1 MSIQITT
8 SIQIPILIQITNILQ
23 RSAAMVL
30 LNEGRAA
37 NGAAAQGEEEMPAE
51 WVGWGG
57 QGQGQEAG
65 RDARGSGVN
74 SGPAR
79 EF

>member
-1 MSIQITT
+1 
-8 SIQIPILIQITNILQ
+8 
-23 RSAAMVL
+23 MVL

-79 EF
+79 GF